1 MTNSPPIRIYVNK
14 IENRIKY
21 KIRIWYYLK
30 LLVPETMKLFASTEK
45 KIYWDKNDE
54 NISQLEITDVV
65 VDHCYVFNNNYEQNL
80 IVLYKSCVFW
90 SVIG

>member
-30 LLVPETMKLFASTEK
+30 PLVPETMKLFASTEK
-45 KIYWDKNDE
+45 KIY
-54 NISQLEITDVV
+54 
-65 VDHCYVFNNNYEQNL
+65 
-80 IVLYKSCVFW
+80 
-90 SVIG
+90 

>member
-30 LLVPETMKLFASTEK
+30 LLMPETMKLFASTEK
-45 KIYWDKNDE
+45 KIY
-54 NISQLEITDVV
+54 
-65 VDHCYVFNNNYEQNL
+65 
-80 IVLYKSCVFW
+80 
-90 SVIG
+90 